1 MSELILFSGNG
12 LVTFVTSKKQIKKQ
26 PLSSDLELK
35 DPSMYKRL
43 QYAKDI
49 LIQMIS
55 KKPAGKEHF
64 SKTQDQGVASIGV
77 IKDLQQQLTGRSNQ
91 KPGVSID
98 TKRTQGLKMMSS
110 IENESGG
117 LATTRNMR
125 SSNLVK
131 AANVN

>member
-1 MSELILFSGNG
+1 
-12 LVTFVTSKKQIKKQ
+12 
-26 PLSSDLELK
+26 
-35 DPSMYKRL
+35 MYKRL

-77 IKDLQQQLTGRSNQ
+77 IKDLQQQLSARNGQ
-91 KPGVSID
+91 KPGASID

-110 IENESGG
+110 IDNESGG